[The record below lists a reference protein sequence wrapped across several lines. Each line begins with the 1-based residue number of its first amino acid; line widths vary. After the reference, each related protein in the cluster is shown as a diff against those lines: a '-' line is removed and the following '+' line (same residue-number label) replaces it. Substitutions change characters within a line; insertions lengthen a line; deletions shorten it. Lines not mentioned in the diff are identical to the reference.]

1 MRNGKGDKRNMTEVQ
16 RKYLEWIGYN
26 DYEIQ
31 EVEKEIKNGEEPLI
45 FEGNQYFAWE
55 SGYNKAN
62 EWHYVKDELP
72 KDNEYVLIYTD
83 LSNCY
88 VATKIENHFMSKGW
102 GFIPMST
109 VIAWKEIIL
118 PELKENE

>member
-1 MRNGKGDKRNMTEVQ
+1 MTEVQ